1 MMKHHLKLLVIVAV
15 ALVGCS
21 DTRNDGVDTVLFN
34 ATVYTVDASQE
45 WAEAV
50 AVDGDSIVYV
60 GDSDAALALAG
71 DNTERIDLNGKL
83 MLPGFI
89 DSHFHPLNGG
99 AYVNALSLNTYGTPD
114 EWIAAI
120 AEYAEQRPDQ
130 EVLFGYGFLATT
142 FGPVGPTRQQI
153 DAVVP
158 DRPVL
163 IVDEGFHGGWANSAA
178 LSALNI
184 TQDTPDP
191 EPGYSYYKRD
201 ANGDATGYLL
211 EGTAN
216 MAMDAFDVKGDDV
229 VVTGTGDVIE
239 IMNAYGITAGFD
251 AGGKL
256 PAARTK
262 ILLDRVAAAGEL
274 TLRLKGSVRARKE
287 DLAETTIARAL
298 RRKNTVK
305 GDNYHYDALKIPND
319 GTVESRTAAMFE
331 DYQGEPGNSG
341 MTVFS
346 EEELTE
352 LITAAAEQ
360 DIDVHVHSLGER
372 AVHETLNAIE
382 VTRSALPNSASR
394 YAITHI
400 QAITDQDVPRFAE
413 LDVIGQ
419 STPLW
424 ASYDTY
430 GQQFVSDD
438 QFQRLWR
445 FKSIEDTGGKLAF
458 GSDYPASGAGTLGLS
473 PLMQIEI
480 GHTRQWAG
488 ESEAPVQPPE
498 SERLSIASL
507 VRGYTLDAAYQLR
520 MEDEIGSIEVGKKA
534 DLVVLENNIFE
545 IDPYSIH
552 STKVLQTWLGGEV
565 IYNAE

>member
-1 MMKHHLKLLVIVAV
+1 MSSHMRILAVLVVV
-15 ALVGCS
+15 LGGCS
-21 DTRNDGVDTVLFN
+21 GAPKDGVDTVFFN
-34 ATVYTVDASQE
+34 AAVYTVDASQE
-45 WAEAV
+45 WAEAI
-50 AVDGDSIVYV
+50 AVEGDSIVYV
-60 GDSDAALALAG
+60 GESDAALALAG
-71 DNTERIDLNGKL
+71 DNTERIDLQGKL
-83 MLPGFI
+83 MLPAFV

-99 AYVNALSLNTYGTPD
+99 AYINALSLNTYGTPD

-120 AEYAEQRPDQ
+120 ADFAEQRPDQ

-158 DRPVL
+158 NRPVV
-163 IVDEGFHGGWANSAA
+163 IVDEGFHGAWLNSAA
-178 LSALNI
+178 LAALNI

-211 EGTAN
+211 EATGN
-216 MAMDAFDVKGDDV
+216 MAIEAFDVKGDDAIV
-229 VVTGTGDVIE
+229 AGTGDVID
-239 IMNAYGITAGFD
+239 IMNAYGITAGYD

-256 PAARTK
+256 TAARTK
-262 ILLDRVAAAGEL
+262 ILLDRIAAAGEL
-274 TLRLKGSVRARKE
+274 TLRLKGSVRASSE
-287 DLAETTIARAL
+287 DSAEKTIARAL
-298 RRKNTVK
+298 RRKTTVV
-305 GDNYHYDALKIPND
+305 GQNYHYDTLKIPND
-319 GTVESRTAAMFE
+319 GTVEGRTAAMFE

-341 MTVFS
+341 MTVFT

-352 LITAAAEQ
+352 LIAAAAEQ

-372 AVHETLNAIE
+372 AIHETLNAIE
-382 VTRSALPNSASR
+382 VVRGRLPSSASR

-413 LDVIGQ
+413 LNVIGQ
-419 STPLW
+419 TTPLW

-430 GQQFVSDD
+430 GKQFVSDD
-438 QFQRLWR
+438 QFQRFWR
-445 FKSIEDTGGKLAF
+445 FKSIEDTGGRLSF
-458 GSDYPASGAGTLGLS
+458 GSDYPATGAGTLGLS
-473 PLMQIEI
+473 PLVQIEI
-480 GHTRQWAG
+480 GHTRQMPGVAD
-488 ESEAPVQPPE
+488 APIQPRE
-498 SERLSIASL
+498 SERLSIESL

-520 MEDEIGSIEVGKKA
+520 MEDQIGSIEVGKKA
-534 DLVVLENNIFE
+534 DFIVLENNIFE

-565 IYNAE
+565 IYDTQ